1 MFTHTAMRSAA
12 IVSLFSSWLSIVLAA
27 NTPAV
32 GSDSFTPN
40 VVLVISQTNVSAD
53 CTIRP
58 SVTVNGTS
66 PGPPLRFKEGDK
78 LWIRVINTLLEHNS
92 TIHFHGLT
100 QFGSPF
106 ADGTEKTAQYAIR
119 PNGGY
124 FDYEFHLQ
132 PGTAGNYIY
141 HAHVGNQLS
150 TAHGAFIV
158 EDDTK
163 PPYSYDDEITLIMSD
178 YYHAVDEE
186 IETKLHS
193 TPFKWVGEP
202 QSLLVNGN
210 ALGICD
216 PSTAQYGCASDCHH
230 HTVLVKPD
238 TTYRVRVIGITSLA
252 FLYFAFEGHPHLEVI
267 GVDGGNVKPAK
278 TDHIEVHSGQ
288 RYSFLLKTKSEGEL
302 KALNGQRDFW
312 GRIESKWRP
321 AKVHGAFVLRYAEP
335 PLDSTLH
342 TRHTKKDLRLR
353 LDNSI
358 IDVDAPASISINPST
373 SRVSRVSRA
382 AAPELAAFQKL
393 VPLPDESVPWLLDVF
408 EPLDPKERAPLANEV
423 NRRIIISG
431 QQLKSP
437 EGTIKWFVNGRAY
450 VETEPQLPFLV
461 RAYTTGLKPD
471 YEAASKNNGFDPTV
485 GAYPI
490 KLGEVVEMVFLNLAS
505 TTNVSEAHPWHLHG
519 QAAYVVGQGLG
530 AFSDKELAKQ
540 EAARKHQP
548 IARDTQMVFAGE
560 GATYSNTTV
569 PTGTQTGWMVM
580 RMKAETPGAF
590 LLHCHI
596 QPHAFMGMGVVLL
609 IGIENLPPLPQD
621 FLKEY
626 LTPTPPPL
634 PQSYFTHDPNRPK
647 VKKGITRS
655 FRTRFPR
662 SS

>member
-1 MFTHTAMRSAA
+1 MFTHIIMRSVA
-12 IVSLFSSWLSIVLAA
+12 IAPLLSSWLSIVSAA
-27 NTPAV
+27 TTPAV
-32 GSDSFTPN
+32 GSNSFTPN
-40 VVLVISQTNVSAD
+40 VVLVISQTNVQAD

-66 PGPPLRFKEGDK
+66 PGPELRFKEGDK
-78 LWIRVINTLLEHNS
+78 LWIRVINTLPEHNS
-92 TIHFHGLT
+92 TIHFHGLS

-106 ADGTEKTAQYAIR
+106 ADGTEKTAQFAIN

-124 FDYEFHLQ
+124 FDYEFQLQ
-132 PGTAGNYIY
+132 PGSAGNYIY

-163 PPYSYDDEITLIMSD
+163 PPYSYDDEITLLMSD
-178 YYHAVDEE
+178 YYHTVDEE
-186 IETKLHS
+186 IETNLHS

-210 ALGICD
+210 ALGTCD
-216 PSTAQYGCASDCHH
+216 PSTAKYGCVSDCHH
-230 HTVLVKPD
+230 HTILVKPD

-252 FLYFAFEGHPHLEVI
+252 FLYFAFEDHPHLEVI
-267 GVDGGNVKPAK
+267 GVDGGYVKAAK

-288 RYSFLLKTKSEGEL
+288 RYSFLLKTKSEAKL
-302 KALNGQRDFW
+302 KALNGKRDFW

-321 AKVHGAFVLRYAEP
+321 AKVHGAFVLRYAETNS
-335 PLDSTLH
+335 LDLSH
-342 TRHTKKDLRLR
+342 TTNDLDLK
-353 LDNSI
+353 LNTSLP
-358 IDVDAPASISINPST
+358 DVDVQASISINSPTT
-373 SRVSRVSRA
+373 S
-382 AAPELAAFQKL
+382 
-393 VPLPDESVPWLLDVF
+393 
-408 EPLDPKERAPLANEV
+408 EV

-437 EGTIKWFVNGRAY
+437 EGTIKWFVNGKSY

-519 QAAYVVGQGLG
+519 QAAYVVGNGLG
-530 AFSDKELAKQ
+530 AFSDEELAKQ

-548 IARDTQMVFAGE
+548 IARDTQMVFAGK

-569 PTGTQTGWMVM
+569 PTGTQTGWMVL

-609 IGIENLPPLPQD
+609 IGMENLPPLPQD

-626 LTPTPPPL
+626 ITPTPPPL
-634 PQSYFTHDPNRPK
+634 PQSYFSHDPNRPK
-647 VKKGITRS
+647 VKKGTTRS
-655 FRTRFPR
+655 YRSRLPR
-662 SS
+662 SSSVELL

>member
-1 MFTHTAMRSAA
+1 MRLATT
-12 IVSLFSSWLSIVLAA
+12 VSLFSSWLSIVSAA
-27 NTPAV
+27 STPAV
-32 GSDSFTPN
+32 GSNSFTPN
-40 VVLVISQTNVSAD
+40 VVLVISQTNVQAD

-66 PGPPLRFKEGDK
+66 PGPELRFKEGDK
-78 LWIRVINTLLEHNS
+78 LWIRVINTLPEHNS
-92 TIHFHGLT
+92 TIHFHGLS

-106 ADGTEKTAQYAIR
+106 ADGTEKTAQFAIS

-163 PPYSYDDEITLIMSD
+163 SPYSYDDEITLLMSD

-186 IETKLHS
+186 IESNLHS

-202 QSLLVNGN
+202 QSLLVNGH
-210 ALGICD
+210 ALGTCD
-216 PSTAQYGCASDCHH
+216 PSTAKYGCTSDCYH
-230 HTVLVKPD
+230 HTILVKPD

-252 FLYFAFEGHPHLEVI
+252 FLYFAFEGHPELDVI
-267 GVDGGNVKPAK
+267 GVDGGYVKPAQ
-278 TDHIEVHSGQ
+278 TNHIEIHSGQ
-288 RYSFLLKTKSEGEL
+288 RYSFLLKTKSETEL

-312 GRIESKWRP
+312 GRIESRWRP
-321 AKVHGAFVLRYAEP
+321 TRVHGAFVLRYAQNT
-335 PLDSTLH
+335 LDSNV
-342 TRHTKKDLRLR
+342 DLRYTENG
-353 LDNSI
+353 LDLELNTSFS
-358 IDVDAPASISINPST
+358 DLDPQPLVSINSLQ
-373 SRVSRVSRA
+373 SRVSRA
-382 AAPELAAFQKL
+382 VTPDLPAFQKL
-393 VPLPDESVPWLLDVF
+393 VPLPDEGVPWLLDAF
-408 EPLDPKERAPLANEV
+408 EPLDPKERAPLASEV

-437 EGTIKWFVNGRAY
+437 TGTIKWFVNGQSY
-450 VETEPQLPFLV
+450 VETEPELPFLV

-471 YEAASKNNGFDPTV
+471 YAAALTNNGFDSSL

-519 QAAYVVGQGLG
+519 QAAYVVGNGIG
-530 AFSDKELAKQ
+530 AFSDEELAKQ

-548 IARDTQMVFAGE
+548 IARDTQMVFAGK

-569 PTGTQTGWMVM
+569 PTGTQTGWMVL

-609 IGIENLPPLPQD
+609 IGMENLPPLPQD

-626 LTPTPPPL
+626 ITPTPPPL
-634 PQSYFTHDPNRPK
+634 GPPQSYFAHDPNRPK
-647 VKKGITRS
+647 VKKGIMTRPQS
-655 FRTRFPR
+655 RH
-662 SS
+662 